1 MGKVGSVS
9 TYHRN
14 IQNVAIEMYKVK
26 LELAPII
33 TAKVFSGSLG
43 THWNLRNH
51 NDFRVPFTRT
61 VYFGIEIIS
70 HLRPKIWD
78 IVLTELKQNQ
88 ADLKNQ

>member
-1 MGKVGSVS
+1 MSKFHLTKNFWEKLGQFLPTIE
-9 TYHRN
+9 TY
-14 IQNVAIEMYKVK
+14 K
-26 LELAPII
+26 II
-33 TAKVFSGSLG
+33 TAKVFSGTLG

>member
-1 MGKVGSVS
+1 
-9 TYHRN
+9 
-14 IQNVAIEMYKVK
+14 MYKVK

-33 TAKVFSGSLG
+33 TAKVFSGTLG

-70 HLRPKIWD
+70 YLRPKI
-78 IVLTELKQNQ
+78 
-88 ADLKNQ
+88 